1 MKKICVTV
9 ILIIVLISLCGCE
22 NVSEEDLKIEKI
34 DSECEY
40 LESKVFYIVR
50 QYVSGN
56 YGDTDLDWNSIK
68 SDFSQI
74 GNSSSVI
81 VIDLSETSLD
91 KNVILKFEEAI
102 SSCENAISQ
111 KDLNNFLNSLCVLYS
126 NIYETQNQFIQ
137 NPNEVIDKIIKS
149 NLLNIIYGSYI
160 NDTNMQNE
168 CISVIENNFTE
179 LSKSQEYL
187 DKNLYKLNKIYVEI
201 QELKTAIQDNNQ
213 AEVINKY
220 LDLVQQF

>member
-160 NDTNMQNE
+160 NDTNMQKE